1 MAAPAELVRP
11 AVADH

>member
-1 MAAPAELVRP
+1 MAAPAELVWP